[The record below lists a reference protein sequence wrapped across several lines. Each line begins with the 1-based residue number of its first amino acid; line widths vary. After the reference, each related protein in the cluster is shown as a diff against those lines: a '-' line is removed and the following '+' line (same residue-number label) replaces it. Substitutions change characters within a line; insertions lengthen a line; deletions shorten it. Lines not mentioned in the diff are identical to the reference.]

1 MEMSSIL
8 LLVFFAFILG
18 VMIGIFAPV
27 VAMHIYKFIKMDLGI
42 DLNDEKDKENGNA

>member
-8 LLVFFAFILG
+8 LLVFFAFIFG

-27 VAMHIYKFIKMDLGI
+27 VAMHIYQFMKKDFNI

>member
-27 VAMHIYKFIKMDLGI
+27 VAVHIYRFMKMDFDINL
-42 DLNDEKDKENGNA
+42 DDEKDKENGNA